1 MANEGGKNT
10 DSLPLDTERTVLYVS
25 TSPDRGTVDALT
37 SAAWQVMPAGNT
49 DEALHALE
57 SKSVRVGLIELP
69 DKATPEQL
77 SALQACVRRV
87 KITWIALIR
96 PGQSEEAGA
105 RQFILDHCFDFV
117 TLPCPEHALL
127 FSIGHAYGLATLRHA
142 SGTPDAPDASNAP
155 SAVPDAERKRS
166 ASKRAH
172 AHYQMIGECEAMLE
186 LYRGIERCART
197 AAPVFISGESGTGKE
212 LAALAVHNRS
222 ARARQPYVAINCAA
236 IPATLLQAELF
247 GYERGAFTGAAEQKI
262 GRIESAARG
271 TLFLDE
277 IGDMPY
283 ACQAVLLRFLQE
295 GTIERLGGNT
305 SIKIDVRIISATHV
319 DLEKAV
325 AEGRFRADLY
335 HRLCVLRIVTP
346 ALRER
351 AQDIEL
357 LAQHAF
363 TQYKKEAQQKIR
375 GFSADALEA
384 LRHYD
389 WPGNVRE
396 LFNCVRRAVVMAE
409 SPVISAADL
418 GLRPLPNSLDDAL
431 SDARVETDDEAKRA
445 STTSPRKTPGS
456 AAIQRSVGA
465 KTSTRAGTSLGLARE
480 GADTAL
486 ARN

>member
-1 MANEGGKNT
+1 MNS
-10 DSLPLDTERTVLYVS
+10 DVSIPLNTERTVLYVS
-25 TSPDRGTVDALT
+25 AAPDQRTVGALA
-37 SAAWQVMPAGNT
+37 SSAWQVVTATDT
-49 DEALHALE
+49 DEAQRAQE
-57 SKSVRVGLIELP
+57 KTAARVGLIELP
-69 DKATPEQL
+69 GSPTPQQL
-77 SALQACVRRV
+77 SALQACARRV
-87 KITWIALIR
+87 KITWIALVR
-96 PGQSEEAGA
+96 PGQSEEAET

-127 FSIGHAYGLATLRHA
+127 FSIGHAYGLATLRNA
-142 SGTPDAPDASNAP
+142 SDTANASDTRSKRGTG
-155 SAVPDAERKRS
+155 
-166 ASKRAH
+166 KRAH
-172 AHYQMIGECEAMLE
+172 GQYQMIGECEAMQE

-197 AAPVFISGESGTGKE
+197 QAPVFISGESGTGKE
-212 LAALAVHNRS
+212 LAAQAVHNRS

-247 GYERGAFTGAAEQKI
+247 GHERGAFTGATEQKI

-295 GTIERLGGNT
+295 GTIERLGSNT
-305 SIKIDVRIISATHV
+305 SIKVDVRIISATHV

-335 HRLCVLRIVTP
+335 HRLCVLRIITP

-445 STTSPRKTPGS
+445 STTSPRKMPGS